1 MHSNISSLCLAT
13 TQAPPFWHGLEEQGN
28 FKGKRNITYS
38 SYFLSHLMLKCC
50 LMIAK
55 DSYLKRRIVMPTLA
69 FFEFVG
75 VVKLVGGQ

>member
-1 MHSNISSLCLAT
+1 MLRARVLLEGLLSLLLNLL
-13 TQAPPFWHGLEEQGN
+13 QL
-28 FKGKRNITYS
+28 
-38 SYFLSHLMLKCC
+38 FLSHLKLKYF

>member
-1 MHSNISSLCLAT
+1 MDWKNKETLKEKETSLTAVI
-13 TQAPPFWHGLEEQGN
+13 
-28 FKGKRNITYS
+28 FKS
-38 SYFLSHLMLKCC
+38 FHVECC

>member
-1 MHSNISSLCLAT
+1 MLRARVLLEGLLSLLLNLL
-13 TQAPPFWHGLEEQGN
+13 QL
-28 FKGKRNITYS
+28 
-38 SYFLSHLMLKCC
+38 FLSHLKLNYF

-75 VVKLVGGQ
+75 VVELVGGQ